1 MSLCRS
7 LARVLDFQFLVLTSL
22 WSQGTKEKVDL
33 AVTGGTVVTMDA
45 ARAIYDDGIIVVK
58 GDTIVA
64 VGPRRELEAKYLAS
78 QTIDAKGGL
87 VLPGFL
93 NGQTQRPL
101 DLFLGLP
108 LECT

>member
-1 MSLCRS
+1 MTSCRS
-7 LARVLDFQFLVLTSL
+7 LARVLGFQFLVFISL

-64 VGPRRELEAKYLAS
+64 VGPRRELQAKYLAA

-87 VLPGFL
+87 VLPGFT
-93 NGQTQRPL
+93 NGHTHAPMT
-101 DLFLGLP
+101 F
-108 LECT
+108 